1 MKTPVLLMVIAA
13 GCFGQGYSGPRPE
26 KADLPYL
33 LHGTNLL
40 ATEALTANPEEKK
53 DTTVYGV
60 AGTTSAVRTPLAE
73 PIFLLK
79 IDKMAAERLSLYKM
93 DIKNGR
99 REVSFNKKKAKENAT
114 AIPLS
119 VKRLEQGLYRVEA
132 NEMMVAGEYCLSP
145 EGANEVFCFQV
156 Y

>member
-1 MKTPVLLMVIAA
+1 MKGNGNPALL
-13 GCFGQGYSGPRPE
+13 PE
-26 KADLPYL
+26 LYCSD
-33 LHGTNLL
+33 
-40 ATEALTANPEEKK
+40 
-53 DTTVYGV
+53 VQ
-60 AGTTSAVRTPLAE
+60 
-73 PIFLLK
+73 
-79 IDKMAAERLSLYKM
+79 ERLSLYKM